1 MPVGESRGRNSE
13 KTPMVQDSAVCFPLT
28 RRALAKQ
35 QTRRRLIAAAKALVA
50 ERGYEAATL
59 RDVAAMAQ
67 VSTGAVFAN
76 FTDKADLFNQ
86 VIIEGYADLLVQMK
100 RIEAAQAPTH
110 ETLLDMFAAGYALHA
125 GQASLVQAQMGFSW
139 SNNSVTEQRS
149 RAGVRMI
156 VAFLIEVLR
165 KGVQAGELSAT
176 IDPVLIAEMAWDS
189 YVANYRRAVFDGWAL
204 DTLRTRIAKQIE
216 VLLDGYRIADRRERQ
231 PNWPTSALGADAAL
245 RTQPARMAAGQAPAL
260 RG

>member
-1 MPVGESRGRNSE
+1 MA
-13 KTPMVQDSAVCFPLT
+13 QDPPARFPLT

-35 QTRRRLIAAAKALVA
+35 QTHRRLVAAAKTLVA

-100 RIEAAQAPTH
+100 RIEAVQAPTH
-110 ETLLDMFAAGYALHA
+110 ETLLNMFAAGYALHA

-139 SNNSVTEQRS
+139 SNNGVIEQRS
-149 RAGVRMI
+149 RAGVRTI
-156 VAFLIEVLR
+156 VSFLVEVLR
-165 KGVQAGELSAT
+165 KGVQAGELAPS
-176 IDPVLIAEMAWDS
+176 IDEVLIAEMAWDS

-204 DTLRTRIAKQIE
+204 DTLRARIAKQIE
-216 VLLDGYRIADRRERQ
+216 ILLDGYRIGDRRERQ
-231 PNWPTSALGADAAL
+231 PNWPVSARGVEAAL
-245 RTQPARMAAGQAPAL
+245 RA
-260 RG
+260 

>member
-1 MPVGESRGRNSE
+1 
-13 KTPMVQDSAVCFPLT
+13 MVQDAPIRFPLT
-28 RRALAKQ
+28 RRSLAKQ

-76 FTDKADLFNQ
+76 FADKADLFNQ
-86 VIIEGYADLLVQMK
+86 VIIEDHADLLMQMR

-110 ETLLDMFAAGYALHA
+110 EALLEMFAAGYALHS
-125 GQASLVQAQMGFSW
+125 GQMSFVQAQMGFSW
-139 SNNSVTEQRS
+139 SNSGAMEQHS

-156 VAFLIEVLR
+156 VSFLVEVLR
-165 KGVQAGELSAT
+165 KGVQAGELAAS
-176 IDPVLIAEMAWDS
+176 IDAVLIAEMAWDC

-204 DTLRTRIAKQIE
+204 DTLRALMSNQIDI
-216 VLLDGYRIADRRERQ
+216 LLDGYRTCDLRARQ
-231 PNWPTSALGADAAL
+231 LNWPTSARGAETPPRA
-245 RTQPARMAAGQAPAL
+245 RPAWMAAGQ
-260 RG
+260 

>member
-1 MPVGESRGRNSE
+1 
-13 KTPMVQDSAVCFPLT
+13 MVQDPPARFPQT

-59 RDVAAMAQ
+59 RDVAALAQ

-86 VIIEGYADLLVQMK
+86 VIIEGHADLLVQMK

-110 ETLLDMFAAGYALHA
+110 ETLLDMFAAGYALNA

-139 SNNSVTEQRS
+139 SNNAVTEQRS
-149 RAGVRMI
+149 RAGAQMI
-156 VAFLIEVLR
+156 VSLLVEILR
-165 KGVQAGELSAT
+165 KGVKAGELAPS
-176 IDPVLIAEMAWDS
+176 IDAVLIAEMAWDT

-204 DTLRTRIAKQIE
+204 DTLRARLSNQINI
-216 VLLDGYRIADRRERQ
+216 LLDGYRVKDRLELQ
-231 PNWPTSALGADAAL
+231 PNWPVSARGEETAL
-245 RTQPARMAAGQAPAL
+245 RA
-260 RG
+260 